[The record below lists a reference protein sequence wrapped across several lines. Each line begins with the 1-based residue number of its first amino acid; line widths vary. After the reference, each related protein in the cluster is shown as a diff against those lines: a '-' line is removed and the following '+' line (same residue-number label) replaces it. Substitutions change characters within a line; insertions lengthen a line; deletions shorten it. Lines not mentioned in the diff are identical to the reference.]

1 MATAFEKTVSAT
13 EFKAKCLDLMAQV
26 YSGELHRIHIT
37 KRGKPF
43 VAVTPDD
50 GADADAKAW
59 TADSI
64 FGCMKG
70 SVTIPDDFD
79 WGAPLYSEAEL
90 DEQEARFEEKFKH
103 LL

>member
-26 YSGELHRIHIT
+26 HSGELRRIHIT

-43 VAVTPDD
+43 VAVLPDSD
-50 GADADAKAW
+50 GGADEKPW
-59 TADSI
+59 TAESI

-70 SVTIPDDFD
+70 SVNIPADYD
-79 WGAPLYSEAEL
+79 WEVPLYSDA
-90 DEQEARFEEKFKH
+90 DRAEQEARFEEKFQH